1 MRDYL
6 LTNERLRMPDASPFG
21 LTREVAAVLW
31 RVQPEFLNA
40 AFEAVEEDYG
50 GLEGYFRDGLGL
62 GEAQRKRM
70 RDLYLAL

>member
-1 MRDYL
+1 M
-6 LTNERLRMPDASPFG
+6 
-21 LTREVAAVLW
+21 LW

-50 GLEGYFRDGLGL
+50 GLEGYFRKGLGL